1 MSGPTRR
8 DALGLAGAVAALA
21 TAGRLPLLGAPAG
34 LPVGLSPV
42 QGFLRRHAPSGQAS
56 RGSSQEYAVLR
67 WRATD
72 PGTGET
78 TNQEI
83 GRLQLHVERQADQVV
98 VNVMQTTRYSKP
110 LNRLEA
116 EIVCSPDPLL
126 SLRSWKLDSTV
137 EERDDGRYT
146 ISGRRDGD
154 TVRIKDGMSERV
166 FDVAG
171 PLVSQ
176 WTLALATGGGPPPQT
191 RCGLLEDLLL
201 YKPDQ
206 RLVAEATVEVPFLD
220 GSHQLRCCS
229 QRGPA
234 VLPVHY
240 FADARGR
247 TQLVTQGAL
256 AWALAESS

>member
-1 MSGPTRR
+1 MSGSTRR
-8 DALGLAGAVAALA
+8 DALGLAGAVTSLAA
-21 TAGRLPLLGAPAG
+21 AGRLPLLGAPAG

-42 QGFLRRHAPSGQAS
+42 QGFLQRHAPSGQAS
-56 RGSSQEYAVLR
+56 RGPSQQYAVLR
-67 WRATD
+67 WRTTD
-72 PGTGET
+72 PRTGET

-83 GRLQLHVERQADQVV
+83 GRLELHVERQADQVV
-98 VNVMQTTRYSKP
+98 VKVMQTTRYSKP
-110 LNRLEA
+110 RNRLEA

-126 SLRSWKLDSTV
+126 PLRSWKLDSTV
-137 EERDDGRYT
+137 DERDDLRYA

-176 WTLALATGGGPPPQT
+176 WTLALATGAGPPPRT

-220 GSHQLRCCS
+220 GAHQLRCCS

-234 VLPVHY
+234 VLPIHY

>member
-1 MSGPTRR
+1 MSGSTRR

-21 TAGRLPLLGAPAG
+21 GAGRLPLLGAGAD

-42 QGFLRRHAPSGQAS
+42 QGFLRRHALPGPVPSSSSS
-56 RGSSQEYAVLR
+56 RYSILR
-67 WRATD
+67 WRTTD
-72 PGTGET
+72 PRSGET

-83 GRLQLHVERQADQVV
+83 GQLELHAERRSEQVI
-98 VNVMQTTRYSKP
+98 VNLLQTTRYSQP
-110 LNRLEA
+110 RNRLEA
-116 EIVCSPDPLL
+116 EIVCSPDPIL
-126 SLRSWKLDSTV
+126 SLRSWKLDSAAD
-137 EERDDGRYT
+137 ERDDSRYS

-154 TVRIKDGMSERV
+154 TVRIEDGMSERV
-166 FDVAG
+166 FEVAG

-176 WTLALATGGGPPPQT
+176 WTLALAIGADPPS
-191 RCGLLEDLLL
+191 RARFGLLEDLLL

-206 RLVAEATVEVPFLD
+206 RLVPEATVEVPFLD
-220 GSHQLRCCS
+220 GSHQLACCS

-240 FADARGR
+240 FADAEGR